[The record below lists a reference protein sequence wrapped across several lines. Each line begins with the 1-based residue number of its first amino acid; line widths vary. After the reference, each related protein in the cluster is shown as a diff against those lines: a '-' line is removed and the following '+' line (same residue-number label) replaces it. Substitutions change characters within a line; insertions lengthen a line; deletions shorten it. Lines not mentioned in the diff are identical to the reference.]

1 MSLLKKAIIIFS
13 LFLLLSGIMLFRRGL
28 LTQQILVEM
37 RKFFHPSQPSEEKEK
52 IRDFEIVKALQE
64 IEAERKKI
72 RKEREE
78 LELLENRLLQQE
90 EDLKKRG
97 KEILAIKKEAETFL
111 REKEAKQEEEI
122 SWLAGVYGKMRG
134 EEAAQ
139 VIQEL
144 DTDLAL
150 AVLSQMDDR
159 QAGKILAAMDPRQV
173 VKLTRKIGKVKAE
186 GGGMR

>member
-1 MSLLKKAIIIFS
+1 VSLLKKAIIIFS

-28 LTQQILVEM
+28 LTQQTLVVV
-37 RKFFHPSQPSEEKEK
+37 RKIFHPSQPPEEKEK
-52 IRDFEIVKALQE
+52 VQDFEIVKALQE

-72 RKEREE
+72 GNEREE
-78 LELLENRLLQQE
+78 LELLENRLLQQK
-90 EDLKKRG
+90 EDLIKRG
-97 KEILAIKKEAETFL
+97 EKILAIKNEAETFL
-111 REKEAKQEEEI
+111 GEKETKQAEEI

-144 DTDLAL
+144 ETDLAL

-159 QAGKILAAMDPRQV
+159 QAGKILAAMDPQQA
-173 VKLTRKIGKVKAE
+173 VKLTRKIGETKAE
-186 GGGMR
+186 EGEIR